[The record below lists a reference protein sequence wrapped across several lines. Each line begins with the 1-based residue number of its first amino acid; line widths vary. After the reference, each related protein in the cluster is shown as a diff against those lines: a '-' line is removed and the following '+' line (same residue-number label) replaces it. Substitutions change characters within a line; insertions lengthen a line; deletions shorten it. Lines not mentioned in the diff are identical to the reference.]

1 MKVLFNRKIVYI
13 KIDRI
18 LQDYN
23 DETFQNLIGITTKGR
38 KFHIVR
44 MHENRQWELIDSSVY
59 N

>member
-1 MKVLFNRKIVYI
+1 MKVLFNRKIIHI

-23 DETFQNLIGITTKGR
+23 DETFQNLIGITTKGK

-44 MHENRQWELIDSSVY
+44 MHENRQWELIAEHAH